1 MRRRIGVLS
10 LTVFLLTAV
19 SFVPAVTLY
28 VLVGLLLFSWW
39 GQRKV
44 ALNLR
49 VVRAV
54 IKGQG
59 FVGDDLRIKFGS

>member
-1 MRRRIGVLS
+1 MCL
-10 LTVFLLTAV
+10 LFAAVFL
-19 SFVPAVTLY
+19 
-28 VLVGLLLFSWW
+28 VGAA
-39 GQRKV
+39 KM

-59 FVGDDLRIKFGS
+59 FVGDDLRIVPGLNPTMFRFPGVGPNILFPN